1 MEAYTANSTAGNSA
15 PFGGRRGSRGKKLR
29 MVKKK
34 TVRRMLK
41 KMGMKMRG
49 GGEGSVAVTP
59 TQAKAVSEVAGGPD
73 ATKLGG
79 GETEEMGGRRH
90 RKRSHKRTRG
100 RSHKRSLFGMRY

>member
-15 PFGGRRGSRGKKLR
+15 PFGGRRRSHGKKLR
-29 MVKKK
+29 LVKKK

-49 GGEGSVAVTP
+49 GV
-59 TQAKAVSEVAGGPD
+59 GGPD
-73 ATKLGG
+73 AVPVTVGQADAVSKVANGPPALGG
-79 GETEEMGGRRH
+79 GEDEMGGRR
-90 RKRSHKRTRG
+90 RRRSHKRTHR